1 MTQRLQIT
9 ARHERGVC
17 AGRWKWPGVAGLLAV
32 ALLPQ
37 RPLAAAEQPIGSWI
51 LDCQEQACLLR
62 HKDRLFEAAGIVA
75 DLEVR
80 AAGTAS
86 AVPVTGRVQ
95 DVHANGGPL
104 VPVIAV
110 RGVPEEMLLA
120 AAAAGKLQASVQ
132 FARGAPVDLPC
143 AVDAAG
149 FLCAPRDE
157 AAPALATAFI
167 PVRSMTVRL
176 SLSVAG
182 SNSLTVKD
190 RPLALAGTQEALA
203 RLRAAGT
210 PSTAPSG
217 WLSLLDRGLKAIGY
231 RNGTADLPALLLA
244 YLRR

>member
-17 AGRWKWPGVAGLLAV
+17 AGGWKWFGVAGLLAV

-37 RPLAAAEQPIGSWI
+37 RPVAAAEQPIGSWI
-51 LDCQEQACLLR
+51 LDCREQACRLR

-86 AVPVTGRVQ
+86 AVPVAGRAQ
-95 DVHANGGPL
+95 DMRADGGPL

-110 RGVPEEMLLA
+110 RGVPEEVLLT

-132 FARGAPVDLPC
+132 FAHGAPVDLPC
-143 AVDAAG
+143 AVDTAG
-149 FLCAPRDE
+149 FLCVPRDE
-157 AAPALATAFI
+157 AAPTLAGVFVGA
-167 PVRSMTVRL
+167 RSMTVRM

-182 SNSLTVKD
+182 SNPLTVKD

-203 RLRAAGT
+203 RLRAAGA

-217 WLSLLDRGLKAIGY
+217 WLSLLDRTLKAVGY
-231 RNGTADLPALLLA
+231 RNG
-244 YLRR
+244 